1 MIYCVS
7 FPKCGRTYL
16 RYMIGKYF
24 QLKHNFIEND
34 ILNYSSSAEH
44 FGYKNGLTFTHAGFY
59 KDDFVI
65 PMEKLQLEKTIW
77 LRRNPYD
84 VIVSFYHH
92 IKYRK
97 KETNL
102 SLSEFITTYNYGIMQ
117 YITFEVLADQL
128 NSELIIYYE
137 DLVEFPEVYLH
148 SVLRLMGETP
158 DQDLLFKAVEES
170 SFEKM
175 REAEVSGAV
184 SISERSYID
193 KSDTRQLKTRV
204 GIVGNYKNYLS
215 EKDIEY
221 IDEEFRHYDNWKQN
235 ISDGINKVLKLS

>member
-24 QLKHNFIEND
+24 QLKHNFDEKD
-34 ILNYSSSAEH
+34 LLNYCKGAEH
-44 FGYKNGLTFTHAGFY
+44 FGYKHGLTFTHGEFY

-77 LRRNPYD
+77 LRRNPFD
-84 VIVSFYHH
+84 TLVSFYHH

-97 KETNL
+97 KETKL
-102 SLSEFITTYNYGIMQ
+102 SLSEFIKSYKYGIMP
-117 YITFEVLADQL
+117 YITFEVMADQL
-128 NSELIIYYE
+128 DNKLILYYE
-137 DLVEFPEVYLH
+137 ELVQFPEVYLY
-148 SVLRLMGETP
+148 SILRLMDETP
-158 DQDLLFKAVEES
+158 DQDILFKAVEES

-184 SISERSYID
+184 NISERSYID

-204 GIVGNYKNYLS
+204 GKVGNYKYYLS
-215 EKDIEY
+215 DKDIEY
-221 IDEEFRHYDNWKQN
+221 INEEFHHYNSWKQD
-235 ISDGINKVLKLS
+235 ISNSISKVLRLS